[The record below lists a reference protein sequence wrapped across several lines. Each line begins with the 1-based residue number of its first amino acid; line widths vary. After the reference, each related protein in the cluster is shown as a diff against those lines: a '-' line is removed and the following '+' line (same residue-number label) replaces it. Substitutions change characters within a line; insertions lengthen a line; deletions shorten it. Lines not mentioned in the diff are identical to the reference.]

1 MSLPTMGTNQ
11 PSIGITVWRK
21 PRVYGTTVAMHFVAM
36 VIASVA
42 YLVFSPHYYNPTVS
56 DGVNLAFG
64 LLLLSPILAFSII
77 SAIKLIREKE
87 LKPAGN
93 YAIYMLIILL
103 LLSVYFLLTLL
114 LQSDDSRYYF
124 PRDYPVDFA
133 TWNAI
138 AYAIAFSLI
147 AANGLMFTLLYKRY
161 SISWF

>member
-1 MSLPTMGTNQ
+1 MSLPAIGTNQ
-11 PSIGITVWRK
+11 PSTGIRVWQK
-21 PRVYGTTVAMHFVAM
+21 PRVYGTAVAMHFVAM
-36 VIASVA
+36 VIASVT
-42 YLVFSPHYYNPTVS
+42 YLVFKPHYYNPTVS
-56 DGVNLAFG
+56 AGVDVAFG
-64 LLLLSPILAFSII
+64 LLVLSPILVYSIN

-93 YAIYMLIILL
+93 YAVYMLIIWL

-114 LQSDDSRYYF
+114 LPSDDSQYYY

-138 AYAIAFSLI
+138 ADALAFSLI

-161 SISWF
+161 SIDWF